1 MSLAIAAIIG
11 GLFLLVFGADRFVT
25 GAAQTARGMGI
36 SPLIIGMTIVGM
48 ATSAPEVLVGSVAA
62 LQGKTNIAI
71 GNAIGS
77 NIANI
82 GLVLGGTALFLPLEA
97 ASKTLRREYLAM
109 LASILLA
116 LLFSLDCRLS
126 RLDGMLLIFALI
138 LITWWIIKL
147 ARSAP
152 RKDPL
157 AGEFGQELK
166 VVLPIWKSLT
176 LLVLGLVLL
185 LAGSELLIEG
195 AVFLAKKYGVSDLVI
210 GLTIIAVGTS
220 LPEFAASIMSAIKN
234 EADIAIGNVIG
245 SNMFNMLMV
254 MGVPSIIYP
263 GEFGRVVLVRDFPV
277 MILLTLLMGRKI
289 FISNHGKFTRIEGA
303 ILLTGFISYQ
313 CWIFYSITQP

>member
-1 MSLAIAAIIG
+1 MLLAITAILV

-25 GAAQTARGMGI
+25 GAAQTARGLGI
-36 SPLIIGMTIVGM
+36 SPMIIGMTVVGM

-82 GLVLGGTALFLPLEA
+82 GLVLGGTALFIPLEA
-97 ASKTLRREYLAM
+97 ASKTLRREYLIM
-109 LASILLA
+109 FVSIILALLLSIDYRISRFDGVLLLLA
-116 LLFSLDCRLS
+116 L
-126 RLDGMLLIFALI
+126 AA
-138 LITWWIIKL
+138 ITWWIIKL
-147 ARSAP
+147 ARTTS

-157 AGEFGQELK
+157 AGEFGKELDT
-166 VVLPIWKSLT
+166 VLPIGKSL
-176 LLVLGLVLL
+176 LLLAFGLVLL
-185 LAGSELLIEG
+185 LAGSKLLIEG
-195 AVFLAKKYGVSDLVI
+195 AVFVARKYGVSDLII

-220 LPEFAASIMSAIKN
+220 LPELAASIVSAIKK

-263 GEFGRVVLVRDFPV
+263 GKFGHVVLLRDFPV
-277 MILLTLLMGRKI
+277 MIFLTLLMGLRV
-289 FISNHGKFTRIEGA
+289 FVSNHGKFSRVDGA
-303 ILLTGFISYQ
+303 ILLSCFIAYQ
-313 CWIFYSITQP
+313 CWLFYFIRLS